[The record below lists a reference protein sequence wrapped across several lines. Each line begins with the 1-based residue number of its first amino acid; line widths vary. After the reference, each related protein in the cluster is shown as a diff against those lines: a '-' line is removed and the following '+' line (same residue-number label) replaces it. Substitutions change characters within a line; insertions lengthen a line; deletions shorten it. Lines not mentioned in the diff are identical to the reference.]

1 MYFNGGEGLYIAQ
14 DCSGTMA
21 RYSIYLLYK
30 HKSSNTDAEGAAS
43 MQVRDKVEAN
53 MLTCADVCCSMEV
66 RDNVEA
72 NILSHASARNF
83 VSM

>member
-21 RYSIYLLYK
+21 RYSICLFYK
-30 HKSSNTDAEGAAS
+30 HKSSNTDEEGGAS
-43 MQVRDKVEAN
+43 MQVRDNVEAN
-53 MLTCADVCCSMEV
+53 MLTSADVCSMEV